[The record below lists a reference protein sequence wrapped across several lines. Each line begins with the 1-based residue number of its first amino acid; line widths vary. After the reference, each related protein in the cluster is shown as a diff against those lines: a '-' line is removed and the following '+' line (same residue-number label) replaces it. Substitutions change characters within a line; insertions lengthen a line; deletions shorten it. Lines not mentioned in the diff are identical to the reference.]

1 MTAAANGNSGV
12 GKARAEPSPR
22 RQPVADRAA
31 LPVKRRWL
39 LTIGIMAAM
48 VMQILDTTI
57 ANVALPHMQAS
68 LGATLDTISWVLTSY
83 IIASAVAIPITGWL
97 SNRVGSRNLFL
108 AAIAGFIVASMLCGI
123 ATSIE
128 EMVAFRM
135 LQGIAAAFINPLSQ
149 TAMLDI
155 NEPSRQAKAMSIW
168 GMGVMVGPILGPLLG
183 GWLTEY
189 YNWRWVFYVNLPIG
203 IFTFTILWFLLPARP
218 RAPRSFDMLGF
229 SMLAI
234 GFGAFQ
240 LMLDRGQQ
248 QDWFRS
254 WEIIAY
260 LGLTLAAFWVFAIHM
275 VTGRHPLF
283 DRRLFAN
290 RNLMVGVV
298 IMFFVGIYAM
308 APLALVP
315 QMLQQLFGY
324 PVIDT
329 GLVTA
334 PRGIGMLVTMW
345 LAGRLMT
352 KVDGRY
358 LIMFGL
364 ALYAFSLWQMA
375 QWSLAVD
382 SRHII
387 AIGVLQG
394 LAVGFVFMPLNALA
408 FSTLGPEAR
417 TDGASLFNL
426 MRSVGSSAGISLVTT
441 FIARN
446 VQTSHSDL
454 ASHVTQATLPPVDQ
468 SLVGSLAAM
477 SEGAFALIDAELSR
491 QAVMIAYIDDYYMVA
506 IICLATLPLVALFR
520 RGHKKLERIHLE

>member
-1 MTAAANGNSGV
+1 MTAAATGTSGA
-12 GKARAEPSPR
+12 GKAGAEPSTA
-22 RQPVADRAA
+22 RQPDADQPA
-31 LPVKRRWL
+31 LTVKRRGL
-39 LTIGIMAAM
+39 LTVGIMAAM

-108 AAIAGFIVASMLCGI
+108 AAVAGFIIASMLCGI
-123 ATSIE
+123 STSIE

-135 LQGIAAAFINPLSQ
+135 LQGIGAAFINPLSQ

-168 GMGVMVGPILGPLLG
+168 GMGVMIGPILGPLLG

-203 IFTFTILWFLLPARP
+203 ILTFTILWFLLPSRP
-218 RAPRSFDMLGF
+218 RAPRTFDMLGF
-229 SMLAI
+229 STLAI
-234 GFGAFQ
+234 GLGAFQ

-254 WEIIAY
+254 WEIISY
-260 LGLTLAAFWVFAIHM
+260 LGLALAAFWVFAIHM
-275 VTGRHPLF
+275 VTGRNPLF

-290 RNLMVGVV
+290 RNLMVGAIV
-298 IMFFVGIYAM
+298 MFFVGIYAM

-334 PRGIGMLVTMW
+334 PRGIGMLITMW
-345 LAGRLMT
+345 LAGLLMT

-358 LIMFGL
+358 LIMLGL

-375 QWSLAVD
+375 HWSLAVD
-382 SRHII
+382 SRHIVLT
-387 AIGVLQG
+387 GVMQG
-394 LAVGFVFMPLNALA
+394 LAVGLVFMPLNALA
-408 FSTLGPEAR
+408 FSTLGPDAR

-426 MRSVGSSAGISLVTT
+426 SRSVGASAGISLVTM

-454 ASHVTQATLPPVDQ
+454 ASHMTQAALPPVDQ
-468 SLVGSLAAM
+468 STLGGLAAM
-477 SEGAFALIDAELSR
+477 SEGAYALLDAEVSR
-491 QAVMIAYIDDYYMVA
+491 QALMIAYIDDFYMVA

-520 RGHKKLERIHLE
+520 RVQGKLERIHVE